1 MRKKLL
7 TLLVLPF
14 IITVIFQAS
23 VQAQV
28 TGATGPIPWTGGA
41 NVWSLD
47 TDGITPSG
55 WLFWS
60 AWGLADLKT
69 TISGTLKNRLILQ
82 PNFNAYANAA
92 TGGNPTVDL
101 PFWRNNDGNGP
112 MGNKYMDLTTY
123 VDRSFSKYS
132 TSAPVVF
139 AGTVNSRSLNN
150 AYQAEAY
157 IKVIQGF
164 PPYNTLALV
173 TTNLPPANSN
183 FNLQLDL
190 STADLGTNAPANHNV
205 QFGFMVHGVNANPI
219 QENAYGNVDVTVT
232 QIPALLG
239 PQVLVKAG
247 NTPCTNGGT
256 NVLFSPLIGKKSS
269 YLFVVDSIGTTNLVV
284 SNVVV
289 QPATLLT
296 NTNSFTLGSSL
307 TNTVIAPGGS
317 KSFVMNV
324 TPTNSSFVQRWIKVV
339 NNDVD
344 TSTNAI
350 LNDQI
355 FKITLESTPVS
366 QSDDFNSSG
375 TTPNKLGWSTFVTP
389 GGNWTTNTTYVP
401 LELTNGTLKL
411 QVNSKDGMGSTP
423 WYCGVQKSFA
433 SPGPINL
440 SQSTLSV
447 SLNASGA
454 YTNIFT
460 NKIQFYIESLDVSGN
475 PTGRLSLGQWVDET
489 TAGAAP
495 SSDAYFTSDGKI
507 DRVVSYVP
515 EGGTDYTTISGNLA
529 AAIDES
535 STAIKAGA
543 TFDPCA
549 PAFRIAIRI
558 TDLDFDLDNN
568 NVLEIDWV
576 NMNLVT
582 DDSQTFSVKNGGFE
596 SDATLGSTELEERT
610 STPTAWKQW
619 ARDLGDKTGVSKS
632 LMSNGAFVYDQS
644 KTNISTTAT
653 FSASEGSKG
662 LKIYSQNDYTVDRQW
677 QNDWGP
683 QVGVVFQEWSVSPVI
698 NLIPGAELYAQAK
711 VKVFSIDPLTGG
723 NTFKFGFR
731 YLDNAGQPIAGS
743 DQVTTIT
750 STNPMDIW
758 STVTSLG
765 TIPSAANKVQVV
777 AEFAQN
783 TSLSYGSVYLDDV
796 SVGFGSAPSLPSLP
810 SAPVSVPTFTSV
822 TSTAFTVNWVTGSG
836 ATSYKLDVSS
846 SPSFTSS
853 FVTQDQAVSGTSQA
867 VTGLTPGTTYYAR
880 VRGVNLGG
888 TSSSSSPTASQATLS
903 SYQQYLAGLGLATSV
918 AFNAD
923 ANGDG
928 IPEGLKY
935 AFNAGSPRLGTGPA
949 TITRSGST
957 LTYTFDIR
965 NDTNLSL
972 NVQFSNNLSAWTTLT
987 GSTSPTVSIAETSG
1001 AATGYTRKIVT
1012 IPTSEPKAFIRLLVT
1027 GN

>member
-7 TLLVLPF
+7 TLLVLPS
-14 IITVIFQAS
+14 IITAIFQAS
-23 VQAQV
+23 AKAQV

-47 TDGITPSG
+47 TDGVTPLG

-60 AWGLADLKT
+60 EWGLADLKT

-92 TGGNPTVDL
+92 TGGNPAVDL
-101 PFWRNNDGNGP
+101 PFWRNNNGDGP

-123 VDRSFSKYS
+123 VDRNFSKYS
-132 TSAPVVF
+132 TSSPVVF
-139 AGTVNSRSLNN
+139 AGTVNSRSLTNS
-150 AYQAEAY
+150 YRAEAY

-164 PPYNTLALV
+164 SPYDTLAMV
-173 TTNLPPANSN
+173 TTNLPSANSN

-190 STADLGTNAPANHNV
+190 STANLGTNPPSSHNV

-232 QIPALLG
+232 QIPSLLG
-239 PQVLVKAG
+239 PQVLIKAG

-256 NVLFSPLIGKKSS
+256 NLLFSPLIGKKSS

-289 QPATLLT
+289 QSVTQLT
-296 NTNSFTLGSSL
+296 NTNSFILGSNLS
-307 TNTVIAPGGS
+307 NTVISPGSS

-324 TPTNSSFVQRWIKVV
+324 TPTNSSLVQRWIKVL

-344 TSTNAI
+344 TNANVA

-375 TTPNKLGWSTFVTP
+375 TTPNKLGWSTFVSP
-389 GGNWTTNTTYVP
+389 GGNWTTNTSYTP

-411 QVNSKDGMGSTP
+411 QVDSDSGMGSTP

-447 SLNASGA
+447 SLKASGA

-475 PTGRLSLGQWVDET
+475 PTGRLSFGQWVDET
-489 TAGAAP
+489 TPGATP
-495 SSDAYFTSDGKI
+495 SSAPQLTPDGKI
-507 DRVVSYVP
+507 DRVVSFVP
-515 EGGTDYTTISGNLA
+515 EAGANYSTIGGNLA

-535 STAIKAGA
+535 STAIKEGA

-558 TDLDFDLDNN
+558 TDLDFDLDSN
-568 NVLEIDWV
+568 NVLTIDSV
-576 NMNLVT
+576 NMNLVA

-596 SDATLGSTELEERT
+596 SDTTLGSNESEERAN
-610 STPTAWKQW
+610 TPTSWRQW
-619 ARDLGDKTGVSKS
+619 ARNAGVSKS
-632 LMSNGAFVYDQS
+632 LMANGAFVYDQS
-644 KTNISTTAT
+644 KTNTSTTAT
-653 FSASEGSKG
+653 FSALEGSKA
-662 LKIYSQNDYTVDRQW
+662 LKIYSQNDYTVDRLW
-677 QNDWGP
+677 QSDWGP
-683 QVGVVFQEWSVSPVI
+683 QVGVVYQEWTVSPVI
-698 NLIPGAELYAQAK
+698 NLIPGTELYAQAK

-731 YLDNAGQPIAGS
+731 YLDNAGQTINGA
-743 DQVTTIT
+743 DQVTTVT
-750 STNPMDIW
+750 SSNPKDVW
-758 STVTSLG
+758 STITALG
-765 TIPSAANKVQVV
+765 TIPSAANRVQVV
-777 AEFAQN
+777 AEFDQYSA
-783 TSLSYGSVYLDDV
+783 SGFGSVYMDDV
-796 SVGFGSAPSLPSLP
+796 SVGFGSAPTLPSLP
-810 SAPVSVPTFTSV
+810 SAPATPTFSALS
-822 TSTAFTVNWVTGSG
+822 STGFTVNWAAVSG

-846 SPSFTSS
+846 SSS
-853 FVTQDQAVSGTSQA
+853 FATYVSQDLTVSGTSQA
-867 VTGLTPGTTYYAR
+867 VTGLSPGTTYYAR
-880 VRGVNLGG
+880 VRAVNAGG
-888 TSSSSSPTASQATLS
+888 TSSYSTAASQATLT
-903 SYQQYLAGLGLATSV
+903 SYQQYLSGLGFSTST

-923 ANGDG
+923 VNGDG
-928 IPEGLKY
+928 VKEGIQY
-935 AFNAGSPRLGTGPA
+935 AFNSASPRLGTSAA
-949 TITRSGST
+949 TIIRSGST

-965 NDTNLSL
+965 SDTALSI
-972 NVQFSNNLSAWTTLT
+972 VAEYSTDLT
-987 GSTSPTVSIAETSG
+987 NWIPQGSSVITNGTG
-1001 AATGYTRKIVT
+1001 AAIGYTRKIVT
-1012 IPTSEPKAFIRLLVT
+1012 ITTSSPQPTKAFIRLKVT
-1027 GN
+1027 GY